1 MLAAANETYDD
12 VMGGLGAFEAVL
24 HVILIFNVNSSQPK
38 KALSHVTKM
47 QN

>member
-1 MLAAANETYDD
+1 MLAAANETYD

>member
-1 MLAAANETYDD
+1 MLAAANETYD
-12 VMGGLGAFEAVL
+12 VMGGLGAFEA
-24 HVILIFNVNSSQPK
+24 VILIFNVNSSQPK